1 MSRLSKLLLAFGLLS
16 LGCEGPRGA
25 SPLPEPPAIDG
36 SRIGFGHSIAPAS
49 VPADIELTGDRASAS
64 PGATLR
70 VTNLDTTD
78 EPVTTTVADNGSFTI
93 LVSVSP
99 GDELRFEAFRG
110 DYRSEPVDLVIDSE
124 LTPAPRHDCIALTPG
139 YVLEFD
145 GSTAESLFIDNQCD
159 AAAVIQDPRFRL
171 DLPDFALTTAALPV
185 TVEPGRSTSLR
196 FNFAPQAA
204 GPREDVF
211 FVDIDVNGEVLRY
224 PIGLSSVE

>member
-1 MSRLSKLLLAFGLLS
+1 MSRPSKLLLLFGLLS
-16 LGCEGPRGA
+16 LACEGPRGA

-36 SRIGFGHSIAPAS
+36 SRIGSGPSLAPAS
-49 VPADIELTGDRASAS
+49 LPAEIEITGDRASAS

-78 EPVTTTVADNGSFTI
+78 EPVTTTVTDDGRFSV

-110 DYRSEPVDLVIDSE
+110 ELRSEPVDRIIDGE

-139 YVLEFD
+139 YVVEFD

-159 AAAVIQDPRFRL
+159 APAVVQDPRFRL
-171 DLPDFALTTAALPV
+171 GLPDFALTTALPV
-185 TVEPGRSTSLR
+185 TIEPGRSASLR
-196 FNFAPQAA
+196 FSYDPQSSET
-204 GPREDVF
+204 PEDVF
-211 FVDIDVNGEVLRY
+211 FVDIDVNGEALRY
-224 PIGLSSVE
+224 PIGLSSIE

>member
-1 MSRLSKLLLAFGLLS
+1 VSRLSKLLIAFGLLS
-16 LGCEGPRGA
+16 IACEGPRGA

-36 SRIGFGHSIAPAS
+36 SRIGVGNSIVPAS
-49 VPADIELTGDRASAS
+49 VPVDIEIVGERASAS

-78 EPVTTTVADNGSFTI
+78 DPVTTTVSDDGRFSVV
-93 LVSVSP
+93 VSVSP

-110 DYRSEPVDLVIDSE
+110 EYRSDPVDLVSDDALS
-124 LTPAPRHDCIALTPG
+124 PAPRHDCITLTPG
-139 YVLEFD
+139 YLVEFD

-159 AAAVIQDPRFRL
+159 SPAVVQDPRFRL
-171 DLPDFALTTAALPV
+171 DLPDFALTTAGLPI

-196 FNFAPQAA
+196 FSFDPQAA
-204 GPREDVF
+204 GVREDVF
-211 FVDIDVNGEVLRY
+211 FTDIEVNGEVLRY